1 MGRNRRKRNNK
12 DEKIMKD
19 PWKIIQ
25 ELEAD
30 NSRLKK
36 EAIIRRESDADNDVF
51 FEGVCM
57 ALDGF
62 RTYGVKQ
69 VPKSTKDG
77 GGMTWLEFKELV
89 RQLEHREATGNTAKQ
104 MVQQACDESNKDQW
118 NDWYR
123 RILIK
128 DLRCG
133 VTHKTVNKHS
143 TMKVPVFEC
152 MLADDSKK
160 HEKKMVGEVLVEPKL
175 DGVRVVAILDVDK
188 DEVKMYSRNGKELYN
203 FPKIVAQLDSMLDQM
218 PESMV
223 FDGEVMSDDFQTL
236 MREIH
241 RKEGAKTDDAILN
254 VFDCLPL
261 IDFMDGGCGLTIS
274 KRKQMLEDF
283 EYPENIRLVEYVKM
297 NLSDEDGQKQFADY
311 NKLCIDK
318 GYEGIMVKPII
329 GSYECKRSSLWLK
342 VKPFIEVSL
351 TVKDVEEGTG
361 RNAGKLG
368 ALIVEGTDGGKFIK
382 TNVGSGLTDA
392 DRDTF
397 WKAKSKLIGQVVEV
411 RADQITQN
419 QDVTDEWSLRFPRFL
434 RFRGFEVGEKL

>member
-1 MGRNRRKRNNK
+1 M
-12 DEKIMKD
+12 MK

-25 ELEAD
+25 ELESD

-36 EAIIRRESDADNDVF
+36 EAIIKRENDADNIRF
-51 FEGVCM
+51 FDGVCL
-57 ALDGF
+57 ALDSF
-62 RTYGVKQ
+62 RTFGVQK
-69 VPKSTKDG
+69 VPVAKKDG
-77 GGMTWLEFKELV
+77 PGIPEAEFLDTIKKLEERWL
-89 RQLEHREATGNTAKQ
+89 TGNSMRDKIEDL
-104 MVQQACDESNKDQW
+104 CNRSKIEEW

-133 VTHKTVNKHS
+133 VTHKTINKHT

-152 MLADDSKK
+152 MLATDSAK

-175 DGVRVVAILDVDK
+175 DGVRVVVICDVDK
-188 DEVKMYSRNGKELYN
+188 DEVKMFSRNGKELSN
-203 FPKIVAQLDSMLDQM
+203 FPKIVQQFDEMLDQM
-218 PESMV
+218 SESFV

-241 RKEGAKTDDAILN
+241 RKGGAKTDDAILN

-261 IDFMDGGCGLTIS
+261 EDFKAGECGLSIT
-274 KRKQMLEDF
+274 KRKQFLED
-283 EYPENIRLVEYVKM
+283 YNYGPNIKLVEYVKM

-318 GYEGIMVKPII
+318 GFEGIMVKPI
-329 GSYECKRSSLWLK
+329 GGVYECKRSSLWLK

-351 TVKDVEEGTG
+351 SVIDVEEGTG
-361 RNAGKLG
+361 RNVGKLG

-382 TNVGSGLTDA
+382 TNVGSGLSDTD
-392 DRDTF
+392 REEF
-397 WKAKSKLIGQVVEV
+397 WKAKDKLIGQVVEV
-411 RADQITQN
+411 RADAITQN
-419 QDVTDEWSLRFPRFL
+419 QNATNEWSLRFPRFL
-434 RFRGFEVGEKL
+434 RFRGFVPGEKM

>member
-1 MGRNRRKRNNK
+1 MQ
-12 DEKIMKD
+12 
-19 PWKIIQ
+19 PWKVIQ

-36 EAIIRRESDADNDVF
+36 EAIIRRESDAENIRF
-51 FEGVCM
+51 FNGVGS

-62 RTYGVKQ
+62 RTFGIQK
-69 VPKSTKDG
+69 VPISKKDG
-77 GGMTWLEFKELV
+77 PGITQTEFDDVLKQMEE
-89 RQLEHREATGNTAKQ
+89 RQLTGDSMRG
-104 MVQQACDESNKDQW
+104 MVQDLCDRSKMEEW

-133 VTHKTVNKHS
+133 VTHKTINKHS

-160 HEKKMVGEVLVEPKL
+160 HEKKMTGDVYVEPKL
-175 DGVRVVAILDVDK
+175 DGVRVITICDVDK
-188 DEVKMYSRNGKELYN
+188 DEVRMYSRNGKELNN
-203 FPKIVAQLDSMLDQM
+203 FPKILEQFDSMLDQM
-218 PESMV
+218 AESMV

-241 RKEGAKTDDAILN
+241 RKGGAKTDDAVLN

-261 IDFMDGGCGLTIS
+261 EAFKEGGYAGSLTVRKGMLNEYEFGPNIS
-274 KRKQMLEDF
+274 K
-283 EYPENIRLVEYVKM
+283 VEYVRM
-297 NLSDEDGQKQFADY
+297 NLSEDDGQKMFADY

-318 GYEGIMVKPII
+318 GFEGIMVKPM
-329 GSYECKRSSLWLK
+329 GGVYECKRSSLWLK

-351 TVKDVEEGTG
+351 KVIDTEEGTG

-368 ALIVEGTDGGKFIK
+368 ALIVEGTDMDKFIK
-382 TNVGSGLTDA
+382 TNVGSGLTDN
-392 DRDTF
+392 DREEF
-397 WKAKSKLIGQVVEV
+397 WKAKDKLIGQIVEI
-411 RADQITQN
+411 RADAITQN
-419 QDVTDEWSLRFPRFL
+419 QDTKDEWSLRFPRFL
-434 RFRGFEVGEKL
+434 RFRGFEIGEKL

>member
-1 MGRNRRKRNNK
+1 MNK
-12 DEKIMKD
+12 

-25 ELEAD
+25 ELESD

-36 EAIIRRESDADNDVF
+36 EAIIRRESDAENIRF
-51 FEGVCM
+51 FNGVGS

-62 RTYGVKQ
+62 RTFGIQK
-69 VPKSTKDG
+69 VPTSKKDG
-77 GGMTWLEFKELV
+77 PGITQTEFDDVLKQMEE
-89 RQLEHREATGNTAKQ
+89 RQLTGDSMRG
-104 MVQQACDESNKDQW
+104 MVQDLCDRSKMEEW

-143 TMKVPVFEC
+143 TMTVPVFEC

-160 HEKKMVGEVLVEPKL
+160 HEKKMTGEVYVEPKL
-175 DGVRVVAILDVDK
+175 DGVRVITICDVDK
-188 DEVKMYSRNGKELYN
+188 DEVKMFSRNGKELNN
-203 FPKIVAQLDSMLDQM
+203 FPKILEQFDSMMDQM
-218 PESMV
+218 GESMV

-241 RKEGAKTDDAILN
+241 RKGGAKTDDAVLN

-261 IDFMDGGCGLTIS
+261 EYFKMGEYEMTLA
-274 KRKQMLEDF
+274 KRKQILDDF
-283 EYPENIRLVEYVKM
+283 EFGPNISRVEYVKM
-297 NLSDEDGQKQFADY
+297 NLSDDDGQKRFADY

-318 GYEGIMVKPII
+318 GFEGIMVKPIV

-361 RNAGKLG
+361 RNVGKLG
-368 ALIVEGTDGGKFIK
+368 ALIVEGNDMDKFIK
-382 TNVGSGLTDA
+382 TNVGSGLTDN
-392 DRDTF
+392 DREEF
-397 WKAKSKLIGQVVEV
+397 WKAKEKLIGQVVEV
-411 RADQITQN
+411 RADAITQN
-419 QDVTDEWSLRFPRFL
+419 QNAKDEWSLRFPRFL
-434 RFRGFEVGEKL
+434 RFRGFEIGEKL

>member
-1 MGRNRRKRNNK
+1 M
-12 DEKIMKD
+12 MK
-19 PWKIIQ
+19 PWKVIQ
-25 ELEAD
+25 ELESD

-36 EAIIRRESDADNDVF
+36 EAIIRRESDAENIRF
-51 FEGVCM
+51 FNGVGM

-62 RTYGVKQ
+62 RTFGLQK
-69 VPKSTKDG
+69 VPVAKKDG
-77 GGMTWLEFKELV
+77 PGITQEDFDNIVKSLESRSL
-89 RQLEHREATGNTAKQ
+89 TGNAMRDSIQ
-104 MVQQACDESNKDQW
+104 VLCDSSKMEEW

-133 VTHKTVNKHS
+133 VTHKTINKHS

-160 HEKKMVGEVLVEPKL
+160 HEKKMTGTVYVEPKL
-175 DGVRVVAILDVDK
+175 DGVRVITICDVDK
-188 DEVKMYSRNGKELYN
+188 DEVRMYSRNGKELSN
-203 FPKIVAQLDSMLDQM
+203 FPKILEQFDSMLDQM

-241 RKEGAKTDDAILN
+241 RKGGAKTDDAVLN
-254 VFDCLPL
+254 LFDCLPL
-261 IDFMDGGCGLTIS
+261 DYFKMGEYEMTLA
-274 KRKQMLEDF
+274 KRKQILDDF
-283 EYPENIRLVEYVKM
+283 KLGPNISRVEYVMM
-297 NLSDEDGQKQFADY
+297 NLSEEDGQKQFADY

-318 GYEGIMVKPII
+318 GFEGIMVKPIA

-351 TVKDVEEGTG
+351 KVIDTEEGTG

-368 ALIVEGTDGGKFIK
+368 ALIVEGKDDGKFIK
-382 TNVGSGLTDA
+382 TNVGSGLTDT
-392 DRDTF
+392 DRAEF
-397 WKAKSKLIGQVVEV
+397 WKAKDKLIGQIVEV
-411 RADQITQN
+411 RADAITQN
-419 QDVTDEWSLRFPRFL
+419 QDTTSEWSLRFPRFL
-434 RFRGFEVGEKL
+434 RFRGFQPGEKM